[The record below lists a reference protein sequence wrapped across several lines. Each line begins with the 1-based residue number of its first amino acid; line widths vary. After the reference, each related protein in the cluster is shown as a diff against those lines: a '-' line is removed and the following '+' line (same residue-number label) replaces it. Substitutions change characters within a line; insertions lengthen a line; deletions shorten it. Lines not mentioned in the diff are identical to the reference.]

1 MPSRPPSDFQLNL
14 ASRLPTRI
22 ESLRILTQTTGRLR
36 SFTGRMVQASAK
48 PKILIIGDAV
58 APTGFARV
66 IRSIFEP
73 LHTDYEL
80 HQLAT
85 RYDGSPHDCPWNL
98 YPAGKGKSVYGYDQ
112 ILPLIEQIQPAI
124 VFLLYDIPFQVP
136 YMEQLRSAQPQ
147 QKIVIYSPVEAGP
160 IAPEIMQRLQGVSHY
175 VLFTQYGRRQISESL
190 ESVRAHN
197 PEFQFPS
204 LDVIPHG
211 VASDRF
217 FPLPAGSDTATGS
230 IPLRRLNARRA
241 MKLDDEDH
249 LGAFIVM
256 NANRNMPRKRIDL
269 TMQGF
274 ADFARDK
281 PRNVKLYLHMATED
295 SGWNVLILAK
305 RYGIFDRLIMTRADN
320 VRPAFSDEQLNLLYN
335 ACDVGL
341 TTTTGEGWGM
351 VSFEHAATKA
361 AQVVPRHTSLEEL
374 WDGAAE
380 FVEPATKLTY
390 PGNLTEGHIV
400 TAHGVAAALQ
410 RLYEDED
417 HRNALAEAAY
427 QNAIRP
433 EFKWSSIAARW
444 KRLFTGVTEG
454 A

>member
-1 MPSRPPSDFQLNL
+1 
-14 ASRLPTRI
+14 
-22 ESLRILTQTTGRLR
+22 
-36 SFTGRMVQASAK
+36 MVQASTK
-48 PKILIIGDAV
+48 QKILIIGDAV

-85 RYDGSPHDCPWNL
+85 RYDGGNPHDYPWKL
-98 YPAGKGKSVYGYDQ
+98 YPAGKGQSVYGYDQ
-112 ILPLIEQIQPAI
+112 ISPLIEQIQPAI

-136 YMEQLRSAQPQ
+136 YMERLRAAQPQ
-147 QKIVIYSPVEAGP
+147 PKIVIYSPVEAGP
-160 IAPEIMQRLQGVSHY
+160 IAPEIMQRLEGVSRY
-175 VLFTQYGRRQISESL
+175 VLFTEYGRRQIAESL
-190 ESVRAHN
+190 ESVREHN
-197 PEFQFPS
+197 PDFQFPS

-211 VASDRF
+211 VAGDRF
-217 FPLPAGSDTATGS
+217 FPLDSGTANGS

-241 MKLDDEDH
+241 LKLDDDDH
-249 LGAFIVM
+249 LGAFIVL

-274 ADFARDK
+274 ADFATDK
-281 PRNVKLYLHMATED
+281 PANVKLYLHMATED

-305 RYGIFDRLIMTRADN
+305 RYGIFERLIMTRADN

-361 AQVVPRHTSLEEL
+361 AQVVPRHTSLEGL
-374 WDGAAE
+374 WEGAAE

-390 PGNLTEGHIV
+390 PGNLTEGHLV
-400 TAHGVAAALQ
+400 TAYGVAAALQ
-410 RLYEDED
+410 RLYQDDE
-417 HRNALAEAAY
+417 HRNALAEAGY
-427 QNAIRP
+427 QNATRP
-433 EFKWSSIAARW
+433 EFNWSSIAAQW
-444 KRLFTGVTEG
+444 KRLFIGVTEG